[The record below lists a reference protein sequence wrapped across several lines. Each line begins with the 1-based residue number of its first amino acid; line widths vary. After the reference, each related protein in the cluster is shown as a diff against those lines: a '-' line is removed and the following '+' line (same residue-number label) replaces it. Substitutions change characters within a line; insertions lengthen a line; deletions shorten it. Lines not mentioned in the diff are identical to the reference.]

1 MTAWYFVKFAM
12 EAMAHRKFDDLP
24 IQHDGFPML
33 KYQKGEPQEPIEE
46 GRCLGECLE
55 AIPETSILDE
65 NMLMP
70 PDVQINTFFKISTN
84 VEWNFG
90 GGCCCPA
97 RTKAVS
103 ATAVL
108 L

>member
-1 MTAWYFVKFAM
+1 MTAWYFVQLAL

-33 KYQKGEPQEPIEE
+33 KYQKGEPP
-46 GRCLGECLE
+46 RLLPNWDKKLNSRAHWECLE

-70 PDVQINTFFKISTN
+70 P